1 MVVFARAVEGAK
13 GVGKT
18 ATCARHARQVLALD
32 RREVTEPLR
41 ADPDLILTT
50 DRPVRI
56 DEWQLL
62 PTLWD
67 LVRRQVDRDPA
78 LGQFLLTGSA
88 TGTVGVPVHS
98 GAGRIVRLHLH
109 PMALCER
116 ALQDPTVSLAS
127 LAAGERQAIRG
138 SSTLSLADYVQEI
151 VRSGLPGVR
160 ALPERHRG
168 AQLDSYLST
177 SLDHD
182 IADLGA
188 SVRRPAAL
196 RAWLTA
202 YGAATATT
210 TSYNAILD
218 AATAGETDKPARQTA
233 TAYRELL
240 QRLSLLDAVP
250 AWQPTLS
257 PLRRLAH
264 APKHHLVDP
273 ALAARLV
280 GATPDS
286 LLRGTG
292 AAVRVGDG
300 TLLGARFESLAALSM
315 RSICAVLDLR
325 VSHFRT
331 QNGDREVDF
340 TFGTAADDPP
350 YQQVYYTDT
359 YLVPVDVAILVGL
372 AVVGLTGAGLRV
384 LRRRPR

>member
-1 MVVFARAVEGAK
+1 VRCPSG
-13 GVGKT
+13 
-18 ATCARHARQVLALD
+18 
-32 RREVTEPLR
+32 TE
-41 ADPDLILTT
+41 
-50 DRPVRI
+50 
-56 DEWQLL
+56 
-62 PTLWD
+62 
-67 LVRRQVDRDPA
+67 
-78 LGQFLLTGSA
+78 
-88 TGTVGVPVHS
+88 
-98 GAGRIVRLHLH
+98 
-109 PMALCER
+109 
-116 ALQDPTVSLAS
+116 
-127 LAAGERQAIRG
+127 
-138 SSTLSLADYVQEI
+138 
-151 VRSGLPGVR
+151 
-160 ALPERHRG
+160 

-240 QRLSLLDAVP
+240 QRLWLLDAVP

-350 YQQVYYTDT
+350 YQQVYYTAT